1 MQLNEAEKRLD
12 ETQRQLSR
20 VRSRGCAKSSIENLV
35 RVKKEATP
43 SPLKLTKKWN
53 VNLSDSQPEED
64 CTLINT
70 QQKPTLHIP
79 FVTLKR
85 PSPFDVSSSSEDSIE
100 IRPQS
105 CFSVPRFK
113 KKPKLEKAAE
123 SQANLVAAPKRP
135 MRVEMEESCDEPSE
149 FGSRPLMLNKQE
161 KAAESQARGT
171 KKKSGNTCYM
181 LMVGSMKVLVI
192 V

>member
-35 RVKKEATP
+35 RVQKEATP
-43 SPLKLTKKWN
+43 SPLKITKKCN
-53 VNLSDSQPEED
+53 VSLSDSQPEED
-64 CTLINT
+64 CKIINT
-70 QQKPTLHIP
+70 QQKTLLHIP

-85 PSPFDVSSSSEDSIE
+85 PSPFDVSSSEDSTE
-100 IRPQS
+100 IRSQS

-123 SQANLVAAPKRP
+123 SQANLLATPKWP
-135 MRVEMEESCDEPSE
+135 PRVEMEESCDEPSE
-149 FGSRPLMLNKQE
+149 FGCRPLMSNKQE

-171 KKKSGNTCYM
+171 KKKSGNTCHI